1 MRRPILPVISAA
13 IIFTLATLGLP
24 YFHPDAFGTGSGQ
37 DETSSQK
44 KGGGGIGGIFKAIAR
59 LFTGEKKKKPATDAN
74 KDATTTAQEAAT
86 KSNNAKPGIKRMTEK
101 DAEAF
106 ETVVTAKVIKGPD

>member
-1 MRRPILPVISAA
+1 MKRPILPVISAA

-24 YFHPDAFGTGSGQ
+24 YFHPDAFGTGGNP

-59 LFTGEKKKKPATDAN
+59 LFTGEKKKKPATDTN
-74 KDATTTAQEAAT
+74 KDAATTAQEATAR
-86 KSNNAKPGIKRMTEK
+86 SNNGKPEIKRMT
-101 DAEAF
+101 
-106 ETVVTAKVIKGPD
+106 